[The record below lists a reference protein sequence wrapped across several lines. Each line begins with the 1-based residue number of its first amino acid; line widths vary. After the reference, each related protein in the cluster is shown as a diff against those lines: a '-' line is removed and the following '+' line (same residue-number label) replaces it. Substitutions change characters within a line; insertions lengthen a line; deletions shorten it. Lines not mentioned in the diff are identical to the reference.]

1 MEKESNKETWYL
13 LVKERNKGEKRVE
26 TCIINQIHCYFY

>member
-13 LVKERNKGEKRVE
+13 LVKERNKGGKRVE
-26 TCIINQIHCYFY
+26 TCI